1 MVSELQAVVG
11 ESNAT
16 DRDTVLIAYSRD
28 ASLVD
33 ALKPD
38 YVVRPQ
44 QLNTFQ
50 KF

>member
-16 DRDTVLIAYSRD
+16 DRDTELIAYSRD

-33 ALKPD
+33 ALKP
-38 YVVRPQ
+38 
-44 QLNTFQ
+44 LLWSNTFQ
-50 KF
+50 EF